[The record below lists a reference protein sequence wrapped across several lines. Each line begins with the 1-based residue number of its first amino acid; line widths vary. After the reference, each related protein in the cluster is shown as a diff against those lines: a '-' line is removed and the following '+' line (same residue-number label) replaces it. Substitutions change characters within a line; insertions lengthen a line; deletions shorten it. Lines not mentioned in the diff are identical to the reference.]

1 MLMMR
6 LTATAVAPAL
16 AYSAMIWE
24 QRGSGSDANVEG
36 GSMRTA
42 SMRMMSIVRL
52 LSSVLFVNNFK
63 KNFFYNLKFSFC
75 CI

>member
-1 MLMMR
+1 MMR

-24 QRGSGSDANVEG
+24 QRGSGSDVNVEG

-52 LSSVLFVNNFK
+52 LSSVLFVNN
-63 KNFFYNLKFSFC
+63 NL
-75 CI
+75 